1 MRGKIVLIEF
11 PYDDFSCLKVRPAL
25 CLTDPIGPYNFIVT
39 SFITSKT
46 QDPVLDTDILLK
58 DEYLHYGLQKPSKIQ
73 LHRLFSVTRNDV
85 LREVGIVSP
94 ELLSSARVKLAC
106 LLHI

>member
-11 PYDDFSCLKVRPAL
+11 PYDDFSYMKVRPAL
-25 CLTDPIGPYNFIVT
+25 CLTDPVGPYNFIVT
-39 SFITSKT
+39 SFITSNIYA
-46 QDPVLDTDILLK
+46 DVLDTDILLK

-85 LREVGIVSP
+85 LREVGAVSP
-94 ELLSSARVKLAC
+94 ELLSSARVKLEC
-106 LLHI
+106 LFH